1 MRRQGYALPVTFLWI
16 MDINLFSP
24 VEVRELLARHG
35 LRPKKRLGQN
45 FLIDRNVLRKIIEAA
60 ELDAGSHV
68 IEVGPG
74 LGTVTRE
81 AAGVAARVVAVEADR
96 GLIPV
101 LEETVG
107 GLPNVEIVAGDFL
120 KLDLPEFISSGFG
133 GNRATVV
140 ANLPYY
146 ITSPLIIKLIEAK
159 PYINRMVVMVQ
170 DEVADRMTAAPGS
183 GEYGSLSV
191 FVQYHCDVKVAA
203 HVKRTVFYPAPEV
216 DSAVVRLDI
225 REKPAVDVPD
235 EELFFRI
242 VRASF
247 GQRRKT
253 LLRSLSGSPDL
264 GWSRETAG
272 AALEK
277 AGIDP
282 IRRGETL
289 SLEEFASLARC
300 VSNK

>member
-1 MRRQGYALPVTFLWI
+1 M
-16 MDINLFSP
+16 FSP
-24 VEVRELLARHG
+24 TEVRELLTRHG
-35 LRPKKRLGQN
+35 LRPKKRFGQN
-45 FLIDRNVLRKIIEAA
+45 FLLDRNVLKKIIEAA
-60 ELDAGSHV
+60 ELDTESYV

-74 LGTVTRE
+74 LGTLTRE
-81 AAGVAARVVAVEADR
+81 AAEIAAQVVAVEADR
-96 GLIPV
+96 DLISV
-101 LEETVG
+101 LKETVG
-107 GLPNVEIVAGDFL
+107 GLSNVEIVSGDFL
-120 KLDLPEFISSGFG
+120 KLDLPEFISSRFKE
-133 GNRATVV
+133 NRATVV

-159 PYINRMVVMVQ
+159 SHINRIVVMVQ
-170 DEVADRMTAAPGS
+170 DEVAGRMTAEPRTD
-183 GEYGSLSV
+183 EYGSLSV
-191 FVQYHCDVKVAA
+191 FVQYHCNVRVAA

-235 EELFFRI
+235 EELFFKI

-253 LLRSLSGSPDL
+253 LLRSLSGDPVL
-264 GWSRETAG
+264 GWTRETAG
-272 AALEK
+272 TVLEK

-289 SLEEFASLARC
+289 SLEDFASLARC
-300 VSNK
+300 ASAT

>member
-1 MRRQGYALPVTFLWI
+1 
-16 MDINLFSP
+16 LFSP
-24 VEVRELLARHG
+24 TEVRELLTRHG
-35 LRPKKRLGQN
+35 LRPKKRFGQN
-45 FLIDRNVLRKIIEAA
+45 FLLDRNVLKKIIEAA
-60 ELDAGSHV
+60 ELDTESYV

-74 LGTVTRE
+74 LGTLTRE
-81 AAGVAARVVAVEADR
+81 AAEIAAQVVAVEADR
-96 GLIPV
+96 DLISV
-101 LEETVG
+101 LKETVG
-107 GLPNVEIVAGDFL
+107 GLSNVEIVSGDFL
-120 KLDLPEFISSGFG
+120 KLDLPEFISSRFKE
-133 GNRATVV
+133 NRATVV

-159 PYINRMVVMVQ
+159 SHINRIVVMVQ
-170 DEVADRMTAAPGS
+170 DEVAGRMTAEPRTD
-183 GEYGSLSV
+183 EYGSLSV
-191 FVQYHCDVKVAA
+191 FVQYHCNVRVAA

-235 EELFFRI
+235 EELFFKI

-253 LLRSLSGSPDL
+253 LLRSLSGDPVL
-264 GWSRETAG
+264 GWTRETAG
-272 AALEK
+272 TVLEK

-289 SLEEFASLARC
+289 SLEDFASLARC
-300 VSNK
+300 ASAT

>member
-1 MRRQGYALPVTFLWI
+1 
-16 MDINLFSP
+16 MDINLLSP
-24 VEVRELLARHG
+24 VEVRQLLARHG

-45 FLIDRNVLRKIIEAA
+45 FLIDRNVLRRIIDTADLSA
-60 ELDAGSHV
+60 DSYVL
-68 IEVGPG
+68 EVGPG
-74 LGTVTRE
+74 LGTVTKE
-81 AAGVAARVVAVEADR
+81 AAEVAAKVVAVEADH

-107 GLPNVEIVAGDFL
+107 GLPNVEIISSDFL
-120 KLDLPEFISSGFG
+120 KLGLPDFLNSQFG
-133 GNRATVV
+133 ERRCTVV

-159 PYINRMVVMVQ
+159 KHIDRMVIMVQ
-170 DEVADRMTAAPGS
+170 EEVADRMTAAPGS
-183 GEYGSLSV
+183 GNYGSLTV
-191 FVQYHCDVKVAA
+191 FIQYHCEVKIAT
-203 HVKRTVFYPAPEV
+203 HVKRTVFFPAPEV

-225 REKPAVDVPD
+225 RAEPAVDVPD
-235 EELFFRI
+235 AALFFKI

-272 AALEK
+272 RVLEG

-289 SLEEFASLARC
+289 SLEEFASLARFGHNM
-300 VSNK
+300 VE